1 MFRIVVAALALC
13 VALWSQAEAQGKRVA
28 LIIGM
33 GEYQHL
39 SSLTN
44 PVPDAKAIAAELKS
58 HGFEVSEN
66 YNLTRANLL
75 DVLEAF
81 KRQATG
87 AEVALVYYAGHGME
101 VEGKN
106 VLAPVDME
114 IACENKT
121 AVRSV
126 ALEQLFDAAGGAP
139 QQIVLLDACRNN
151 PFPQCPSRGANTGSG
166 FRGFSRLTEEDRSLL
181 IANATL
187 SGKLAADGDAGD
199 HSPFAK
205 SLLKNFEAHPRLF
218 LRDLLDLTAQEVRV
232 ASRGNQVPEITTQ
245 GGSPK
250 ICLDVAGCGEGGPS
264 VAPEGA
270 LDDPAA
276 RAETR
281 AILQQLGFLN
291 ETSRGRTE
299 DAEAILADAIKR
311 FQARAGLTPDGQLT
325 PTVLAVL
332 RATNKTQV
340 AGGPGLVPKPG
351 GPVPGITSGPLEHE
365 VGSNFKDCESCP
377 DMIVAPAGR
386 FLMGAAK
393 GEKGHQPAE
402 EPQHEVT
409 VGAPLAISKYEI
421 TFDEW
426 EACALEGG
434 CGNYRP
440 EDGGWGRGRRPVIYA
455 SFDDAKA
462 YVDWLR
468 QKTGKA
474 YRLLSEAEWEFAAR
488 GGTSTP
494 YASGETL
501 APTQAN
507 FDASTLSGSRKLGS
521 YEGKT
526 IEVGSFPPNP
536 YGLFDMEGNVFEWVE
551 DCWNPTHAGAPAD
564 ASPRGGDCQRRVAKG
579 GAWYYEADYARSSA
593 RMSFPKGS
601 RLNVIGFRVAR
612 PLE

>member
-66 YNLTRANLL
+66 YNLTRADLL

-276 RAETR
+276 RADFYVR
-281 AILQQLGFLN
+281 IF
-291 ETSRGRTE
+291 
-299 DAEAILADAIKR
+299 
-311 FQARAGLTPDGQLT
+311 AGLFVTGRDDLVDFNCTSAQEQGICFLT
-325 PTVLAVL
+325 DCHDNLLRFKEAALYRREHDKLA
-332 RATNKTQV
+332 
-340 AGGPGLVPKPG
+340 
-351 GPVPGITSGPLEHE
+351 H
-365 VGSNFKDCESCP
+365 
-377 DMIVAPAGR
+377 
-386 FLMGAAK
+386 
-393 GEKGHQPAE
+393 
-402 EPQHEVT
+402 
-409 VGAPLAISKYEI
+409 
-421 TFDEW
+421 
-426 EACALEGG
+426 
-434 CGNYRP
+434 RP
-440 EDGGWGRGRRPVIYA
+440 
-455 SFDDAKA
+455 FN
-462 YVDWLR
+462 
-468 QKTGKA
+468 
-474 YRLLSEAEWEFAAR
+474 RLL
-488 GGTSTP
+488 
-494 YASGETL
+494 L
-501 APTQAN
+501 
-507 FDASTLSGSRKLGS
+507 
-521 YEGKT
+521 
-526 IEVGSFPPNP
+526 
-536 YGLFDMEGNVFEWVE
+536 
-551 DCWNPTHAGAPAD
+551 PAQH
-564 ASPRGGDCQRRVAKG
+564 S
-579 GAWYYEADYARSSA
+579 
-593 RMSFPKGS
+593 
-601 RLNVIGFRVAR
+601 
-612 PLE
+612 

>member
-1 MFRIVVAALALC
+1 MMRLVAAALAVFFLASSP
-13 VALWSQAEAQGKRVA
+13 VEAGDKRVA

-44 PVPDAKAIAAELKS
+44 PVPDAKAIAASLRA
-58 HGFEVSEN
+58 HGFEVSEH
-66 YNLTRANLL
+66 YNLTRADLL

-81 KRQATG
+81 KRQAEG
-87 AEVALVYYAGHGME
+87 AAVALVYYAGHGME

-114 IACENKT
+114 IECENKT
-121 AVRSV
+121 ALRSV
-126 ALEQLFDAAGGAP
+126 ELDQLFAAASAAP

-151 PFPQCPSRGANTGSG
+151 PFPQCPSRGTNAGSG

-187 SGKLAADGDAGD
+187 SGQLAADGDAGD

-205 SLLKNFEAHPRLF
+205 SLLKNFDEHPRLF
-218 LRDLLDLTAQEVRV
+218 LRDVLDLTAQDVRV
-232 ASRGNQVPEITTQ
+232 ASRGTQVPEITTR

-250 ICLDVAGCGEGGPS
+250 ICLDASGCGEGTPS
-264 VAPEGA
+264 ASPEGA
-270 LDDPAA
+270 LNDPATL
-276 RAETR
+276 AETR
-281 AILQQLGFLN
+281 TLLTQLGFIGDA
-291 ETSRGRTE
+291 SRGGAG
-299 DAEAILADAIKR
+299 DALEEAIKR
-311 FQARAGLTPDGQLT
+311 FQAKAGLTADGQIT
-325 PTVLAVL
+325 PTLLAVL
-332 RATNKTQV
+332 RATKV
-340 AGGPGLVPKPG
+340 AELPVLPKPG
-351 GPVPGITSGPLEHE
+351 GPAPGIPSGPLEHE
-365 VGSNFKDCESCP
+365 VGSSFQDCESCP
-377 DMIVAPAGR
+377 DMVVVPGGR

-393 GEKGHQPAE
+393 GDKGHKPEE

-409 VGAPLAISKYEI
+409 VAAPLAISKTEI

-426 EACALEGG
+426 ETCALEGG

-440 EDGGWGRGRRPVIYA
+440 QDSGWGRGRRPVIYV

-468 QKTGKA
+468 QKSGKA

-494 YASGETL
+494 FASGATL

-507 FDASTLSGSRKLGS
+507 FDASSDTTNRKPGA
-521 YEGKT
+521 YQGT
-526 IEVGSFPPNP
+526 TVEVGSFPPNP
-536 YGLFDMEGNVFEWVE
+536 YGLLDMEGNVFEWVE
-551 DCWNPTHAGAPAD
+551 DCWNGSHAGAPAD
-564 ASPRGGDCQRRVAKG
+564 ATPRGGDCKRRVAKG

-593 RMSFPKGS
+593 RMNFPKGS

-612 PLE
+612 SLE